1 MIISM
6 TPLRVSF
13 FGGGTDYPDYFM
25 QHGGAV
31 LATAIDKYVYLMVS
45 PLTRFSDHKFRIS
58 YSITELC
65 HSVDEIKHPSVRE
78 CLRFMGIEGGLE
90 INVASDLPARTGLGS
105 SSSFTVGLLHALHAY
120 KGQQVSPQQLAEEAV
135 HVEQQMIKER
145 VGCQDQFMAAYG
157 GLTHLQFD
165 KLAGIHSSP
174 VPIKADRLEDLQSRL
189 LLFYTGLQ
197 RSAHEVLEQQ
207 IENTRSGRVET
218 ELNRMKDLVKTGL
231 EKLSSENDLDEF
243 GFLLHEAWQIKKN
256 LSDKITN
263 TFVNSTYETAR
274 NAGAIGGKLLG
285 AGGGGFLLLYVN
297 QPQHTTVRK
306 ALSDLQEVNVKFAP
320 YGSRLIFYQPTR
332 R

>member
-1 MIISM
+1 M

-78 CLRFMGIEGGLE
+78 CLRFMGVEGGLE

-165 KLAGIHSSP
+165 KLAGVHASP
-174 VPIKADRLEDLQSRL
+174 VPIKAERLEELQARL
-189 LLFYTGLQ
+189 MLFYTGVQ
-197 RSAHEVLEQQ
+197 RTAHEVLEVQ
-207 IENTRSGRVET
+207 IENTRLGRVES
-218 ELNRMKDLVKTGL
+218 ELKSMQGLVEKGL
-231 EKLSSENDLDEF
+231 YKLGSDSDIDEF
-243 GFLLHEAWQIKKN
+243 GKILDTSWQLKKSLSPQISNLLIDESYDSAI
-256 LSDKITN
+256 
-263 TFVNSTYETAR
+263 R
-274 NAGAIGGKLLG
+274 AGAIGGKLLG
-285 AGGGGFLLLYVN
+285 AGGGGFLLLYVRKDA
-297 QPQHTTVRK
+297 HEKVRL
-306 ALSDLQEVNVKFAP
+306 ALKDLQEVQIRFAP
-320 YGSRLIFYQPTR
+320 HGSRLIFYQPTS
-332 R
+332 

>member
-1 MIISM
+1 M

-157 GLTHLQFD
+157 GLTHLQFQQGGNV
-165 KLAGIHSSP
+165 LAKP
-174 VPIKADRLEDLQSRL
+174 VPILKHKFEALQSRL
-189 LLFYTGLQ
+189 LLFYTGVQ
-197 RSAHEVLEQQ
+197 RSAHEVLSTQLD
-207 IENTRSGRVET
+207 NTKSGSINSQLES
-218 ELNRMKDLVKTGL
+218 MKSLVDNGL
-231 EKLSSENDLDEF
+231 MALSEGNDIDEF
-243 GFLLHEAWQIKKN
+243 GRLLHDSWLLKRS
-256 LSDKITN
+256 LSEKITISL
-263 TFVNSTYETAR
+263 VDEAYDAAR
-274 NAGAIGGKLLG
+274 KAGALGGKLLG
-285 AGGGGFLLLYVN
+285 AGGGGFLLLYADIKV
-297 QPQHTTVRK
+297 HEKIRL
-306 ALSDLQEVNVKFAP
+306 ALKSLNEVNFNLCTN
-320 YGSRLIFYQPTR
+320 GTRIIFYNR
-332 R
+332 

>member
-25 QHGGAV
+25 EHGGAV

-165 KLAGIHSSP
+165 KLAGVHASP
-174 VPIKADRLEDLQSRL
+174 VPIKAERLEELQARL
-189 LLFYTGLQ
+189 MLFYTGVQ
-197 RSAHEVLEQQ
+197 RTAHEVLEVQ
-207 IENTRSGRVET
+207 IENTRLGRVES
-218 ELNRMKDLVKTGL
+218 ELKSMQGLVEKGL
-231 EKLSSENDLDEF
+231 YKLGSNSDIDEF
-243 GFLLHEAWQIKKN
+243 GKILDTSWQLKKSLSPQISNLLIDESYDSAI
-256 LSDKITN
+256 
-263 TFVNSTYETAR
+263 R
-274 NAGAIGGKLLG
+274 AGAIGGKLLG
-285 AGGGGFLLLYVN
+285 AGGGGFLLLYVRKN
-297 QPQHTTVRK
+297 AHEKVRL
-306 ALSDLQEVNVKFAP
+306 ALKDLQEVQIRFAP
-320 YGSRLIFYQPTR
+320 HGSRLIFYQPTS
-332 R
+332 

>member
-1 MIISM
+1 M

-78 CLRFMGIEGGLE
+78 CLRFMGIDGGLE

-157 GLTHLQFD
+157 GLSYLQFD
-165 KLAGIHSSP
+165 RLAGVHASP
-174 VPIKADRLEDLQSRL
+174 VPIKADRLEDLSSRL

-197 RSAHEVLEQQ
+197 RSAHEVLEKQ
-207 IENTRSGRVET
+207 ISNTKEGRLET
-218 ELNRMKDLVKTGL
+218 ELQQIKDRVQTGL
-231 EKLSSENDLDEF
+231 KLLGSDTDLDEF
-243 GFLLHEAWQIKKN
+243 GELLHESWQLKKS
-256 LSDKITN
+256 LSSQISNPYIDDC
-263 TFVNSTYETAR
+263 YAAAR

-285 AGGGGFLLLYVN
+285 AGGGGFLLIYSN
-297 QPQHTTVRK
+297 PKSQSTIRM
-306 ALSDLQEVNVKFAP
+306 ALSNLQEVKIQFAP

-332 R
+332 